1 MVKLM
6 NATIINYRRGV
17 RTQHNYQ
24 YLIEVDD
31 DKYNSKEKVSEL
43 LGKTV
48 TFKTSSNKEIKGKII
63 HTHGNKGVLRARFE
77 KGLPGEAISQK
88 VEIK

>member
-1 MVKLM
+1 M
-6 NATIINYRRGV
+6 NATILNYRRGIN
-17 RTQHNYQ
+17 TQHNYQ
-24 YLIEVDD
+24 YLIEVNDE
-31 DKYNSKEKVSEL
+31 KYNSKEKVNEL

-48 TFKTSSNKEIKGKII
+48 IYKTSSNKQIKGKIT
-63 HTHGNKGVLRARFE
+63 HTHGNKGVLRVRFE